1 MKKIAV
7 AFLFCLTSTIANA
20 QSGQLP
26 PGFITTNKP
35 VLCGP
40 ADTIFKGLADQEI
53 DEKPLWV
60 GTSENNTNFAVF
72 VNTKTQGF
80 TVLQFGETIGCILGI
95 GPKSI
100 TFNLPKAKSM

>member
-53 DEKPLWV
+53 DEKPFK
-60 GTSENNTNFAVF
+60 TSIVTG
-72 VNTKTQGF
+72 KQ
-80 TVLQFGETIGCILGI
+80 IGR
-95 GPKSI
+95 
-100 TFNLPKAKSM
+100 AHV